1 MKGVNKAIKDE
12 AKEQKERF
20 LGMLL
25 DSLGATL
32 LGNMLAG
39 KEVTRTGERTIRAGK
54 GTIRERE
61 DF

>member
-39 KEVTRTGERTIRAGK
+39 KGVTRTGERTIRAGK
-54 GTIRERE
+54 GTIRERK

>member
-1 MKGVNKAIKDE
+1 MKGVNKAIKNE
-12 AKEQKERF
+12 VKEQKERF
-20 LGMLL
+20 LSMLL

-39 KEVTRTGERTIRAGK
+39 KGVTRTGERTIRAGE
-54 GTIRERE
+54 GTIRESE

>member
-1 MKGVNKAIKDE
+1 
-12 AKEQKERF
+12 
-20 LGMLL
+20 MLL

-39 KEVTRTGERTIRAGK
+39 KGVTRTGERTIRAGE
-54 GTIRERE
+54 GTIRKSE

>member
-12 AKEQKERF
+12 AKEQKESF

-32 LGNMLAG
+32 LGNMLTG
-39 KEVTRTGERTIRAGK
+39 KRVTRTGERTIRAGK

>member
-1 MKGVNKAIKDE
+1 
-12 AKEQKERF
+12 
-20 LGMLL
+20 MLL

-39 KEVTRTGERTIRAGK
+39 KGVTRTGERTITAGE
-54 GTIRERE
+54 GTIRESE